1 MNMRDAIT
9 QALTLLNAGPTE
21 RYDRK
26 PLPERWMTPRGGVAD
41 RYYQDEAAANPGPF
55 TTQEYIEALR
65 ERQEFKENNRL
76 LQLQG
81 WGKQT

>member
-1 MNMRDAIT
+1 MNIRDAIA
-9 QALTLLNAGPTE
+9 QLLMQLEAEPTE

-26 PLPERWMTPRGGVAD
+26 PLQDRWMTPHGGVAD
-41 RYYQDEAAANPGPF
+41 LYYQDEAAANPGPF
-55 TTQEYIEALR
+55 TTPEYIEELR

-81 WGKQT
+81 WGKQI